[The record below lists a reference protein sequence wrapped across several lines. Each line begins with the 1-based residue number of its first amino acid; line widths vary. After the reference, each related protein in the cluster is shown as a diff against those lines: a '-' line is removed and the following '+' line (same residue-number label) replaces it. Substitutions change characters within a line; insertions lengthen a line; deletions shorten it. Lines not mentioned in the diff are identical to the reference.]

1 MPHEEIVAQII
12 AQLGATIAQLST
24 LLGELRHNP
33 IPHLQNVVGG
43 LFSNHN
49 DTFLTDAR

>member
-1 MPHEEIVAQII
+1 MPNEEIIAGII
-12 AQLGATIAQLST
+12 AHLGATIAQLST

-33 IPHLQNVVGG
+33 IPHLVNVVGG

-49 DTFLTDAR
+49 DTFLTDTR